1 MIDNRTVREITGGGT
16 YITTVYLLKLKREHC
31 GGIDCTVE
39 CQVLEKVEEEVLKV
53 YSSSVKWPNEE
64 KTHHHHWISI
74 LS

>member
-1 MIDNRTVREITGGGT
+1 MVDNRIVPKSTVRRT
-16 YITTVYLLKLKREHC
+16 YITTVYLIKLKREHY